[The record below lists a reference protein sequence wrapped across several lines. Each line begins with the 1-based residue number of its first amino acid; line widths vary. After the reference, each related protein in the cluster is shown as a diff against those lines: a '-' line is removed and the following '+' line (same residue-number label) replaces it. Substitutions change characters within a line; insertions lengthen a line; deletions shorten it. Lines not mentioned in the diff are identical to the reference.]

1 MFVSTED
8 AVGAGL
14 AERAG
19 VSPVLVESHVLAKVS
34 DTEAPQGPVAVMRIP
49 SSRPVSRVTVVV
61 GVADPGNA
69 GTIVRTAAAFGL
81 DIVPRDGAV
90 DLWAPKV
97 LRAGAGAHFRTTIGS
112 HPPDRAIAAVVSGGI
127 SPRALSG
134 TLDPDVLWSVLIGS
148 EAHGL
153 ADDVVSLAT
162 VRVTIPMPGGTE
174 SLNAAVA
181 AAVLMYEISTW
192 RTSTSSNGDRP
203 DR

>member
-1 MFVSTED
+1 
-8 AVGAGL
+8 
-14 AERAG
+14 
-19 VSPVLVESHVLAKVS
+19 
-34 DTEAPQGPVAVMRIP
+34 
-49 SSRPVSRVTVVV
+49 
-61 GVADPGNA
+61 
-69 GTIVRTAAAFGL
+69 
-81 DIVPRDGAV
+81 
-90 DLWAPKV
+90 
-97 LRAGAGAHFRTTIGS
+97 
-112 HPPDRAIAAVVSGGI
+112 
-127 SPRALSG
+127 LSG